1 MTGNQHRTFVYVGL
15 AGEGENIGQGGLY
28 RLEEGE
34 EKWEPV
40 TNGLPENPQV
50 RALLI
55 HPENPKIIYAGTNQG
70 PYRSDDRGDSW
81 HPMGTPRDGM
91 NVWSLA
97 FRPHNTQVIYAG
109 YEPFGIYR
117 SEDGGQS
124 WQETDTSRVG
134 FPDVTTY
141 MPPLAKRVIDIAFD
155 TSMPSDA
162 YAAIEVGGLLATR
175 DGGDSWDSITDGLYI
190 SNNTVDLHG
199 VEVNPVTSG
208 LLFIIT
214 QVAMFRSRDRGVHW
228 EHVRFGEMFP
238 GGSYCRDLVIA
249 PNDPKTM
256 FLAAGAGGG
265 GAPAGTEE
273 AGALFQSN
281 DSGETWKR
289 VDIGEVPPSRMFQVA
304 IDPLQPSQMYCCTGY
319 GHIFSSHDHGVSW
332 SMSQLPVALSRG
344 RHIYPMVCG

>member
-1 MTGNQHRTFVYVGL
+1 
-15 AGEGENIGQGGLY
+15 
-28 RLEEGE
+28 
-34 EKWEPV
+34 
-40 TNGLPENPQV
+40 
-50 RALLI
+50 
-55 HPENPKIIYAGTNQG
+55 
-70 PYRSDDRGDSW
+70 
-81 HPMGTPRDGM
+81 
-91 NVWSLA
+91 
-97 FRPHNTQVIYAG
+97 
-109 YEPFGIYR
+109 
-117 SEDGGQS
+117 
-124 WQETDTSRVG
+124 
-134 FPDVTTY
+134 

-155 TSMPSDA
+155 PSMPSDA

-190 SNNTVDLHG
+190 GNNTVDLHG